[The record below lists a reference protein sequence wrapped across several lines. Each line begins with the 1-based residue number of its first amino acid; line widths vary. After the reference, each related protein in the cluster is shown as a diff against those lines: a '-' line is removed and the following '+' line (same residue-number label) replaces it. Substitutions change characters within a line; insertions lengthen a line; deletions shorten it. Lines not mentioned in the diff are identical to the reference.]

1 MRNVMGKVILVL
13 SDGLGDDPARL
24 HMGFLE
30 HWVEE
35 RRATRMTS
43 RAAIPTNSRPNYE
56 TLHTGVSPSVHGI
69 TSNLVMRSSSRPNTF
84 SLATRAG
91 LTTAAVA
98 YSWFSELYVR
108 APFDPSTDMEV
119 SDPAGPI
126 QEGRFYFVDEHP
138 DEDVFARAATL
149 VARRQPDYVLIHPMG
164 CDIAGHDGG
173 GSSAGYAKAIEKQ
186 DAILATAIP
195 LWTAL
200 GYTTIVTSDHG
211 HRSEGG
217 HGGTGPEVVNT
228 PLYVVPPSEVGQGD
242 TAVTVMHTQ
251 IAPTVWAILGL
262 GGTPADAAAP
272 IDLGPA

>member
-1 MRNVMGKVILVL
+1 MGKAILVL
-13 SDGLGDDPARL
+13 SDGLGDDAARL

-35 RRATRMTS
+35 KRATRLTS

-56 TLHTGVSPSVHGI
+56 TLHTGVSPAVHGI
-69 TSNLVMRSSSRPNTF
+69 TSNLVTRPSSRPHTF
-84 SLATRAG
+84 SLATGSG

-138 DEDVFARAATL
+138 DEDVFARAASL
-149 VARRQPDYVLIHPMG
+149 VARHQPDYVLVHPMG
-164 CDIAGHDGG
+164 CDMAGHDGG
-173 GSSAGYAKAIEKQ
+173 GRSAGYAKAIEKQ

-211 HRSEGG
+211 HRPEGG

-228 PLYVVPPSEVGQGD
+228 PLYIVPPSGQGRGD
-242 TAVTVMHTQ
+242 TDGTVMHTQ
-251 IAPTVWAILGL
+251 IAPTVWTILGL
-262 GGTPADAAAP
+262 QGTPGDAAAP